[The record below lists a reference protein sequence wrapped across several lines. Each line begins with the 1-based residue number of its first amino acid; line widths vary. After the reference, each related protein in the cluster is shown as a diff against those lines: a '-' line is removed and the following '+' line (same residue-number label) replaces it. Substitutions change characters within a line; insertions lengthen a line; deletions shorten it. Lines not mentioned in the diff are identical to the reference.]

1 MLNKISFIFFVI
13 ISLLVLSSCQNTQLL
28 EDVVFD
34 NSLLNKITVNAENK
48 EINVSY
54 ETTFDEPFIDH
65 VMETLPTTRIIS
77 WLENN
82 ISNFGTENKL
92 VIDIQNASIV
102 RKDINSERKVAGI
115 VKKQNEYLYEL
126 NLEVF
131 FILYNDSSQI
141 LATTKT
147 EVLHSTPSSKFIS
160 LNEREQILDN
170 LTKDALKE
178 LSNKSVE
185 LLKLHMSAYIL

>member
-1 MLNKISFIFFVI
+1 MLNKISFIFIAI

-92 VIDIQNASIV
+92 VIDIQNASIT
-102 RKDINSERKVAGI
+102 RKDIDTEISVSGI

-126 NLEVF
+126 NLGVF

-147 EVLHSTPSSKFIS
+147 EVFLSTTSNKFIS
-160 LNEREQILDN
+160 LNERNQILDN

>member
-1 MLNKISFIFFVI
+1 MLNKISFIFIVI
-13 ISLLVLSSCQNTQLL
+13 ISLLVLPSCQNTQLL

-54 ETTFDEPFIDH
+54 ETTLDEPFIDH
-65 VMETLPTTRIIS
+65 VMETLPTTRINS

-92 VIDIQNASIV
+92 VIDIQNASIA
-102 RKDINSERKVAGI
+102 RKDINSEINVAGI

-126 NLEVF
+126 NFEVKF
-131 FILYNDSSQI
+131 NLYNDNNEI
-141 LATTKT
+141 LADTNVVVFRSTT
-147 EVLHSTPSSKFIS
+147 SSKFIS
-160 LNEREQILDN
+160 LNERNRVLNKLTLDS
-170 LTKDALKE
+170 LKDLA
-178 LSNKSVE
+178 NKSEE
-185 LLKLHMSAYIL
+185 LIKLHMSEYIL

>member
-1 MLNKISFIFFVI
+1 MLNKTSFIFIVI

-92 VIDIQNASIV
+92 VIDIQNASIA
-102 RKDINSERKVAGI
+102 RKDINSKINVAGI

-131 FILYNDSSQI
+131 FILYHDSSQI
-141 LATTKT
+141 IATTKT
-147 EVLHSTPSSKFIS
+147 EVLHSTTSSKFIS
-160 LNEREQILDN
+160 LNERDRILDN

>member
-54 ETTFDEPFIDH
+54 ETTLDEPFIDH
-65 VMETLPTTRIIS
+65 VMETLPTTRIIF

-102 RKDINSERKVAGI
+102 RKDINSERNVAGI

-147 EVLHSTPSSKFIS
+147 EVLHSTTSSKFIS
-160 LNEREQILDN
+160 LNERDRILDN

>member
-1 MLNKISFIFFVI
+1 MLNKTSFIFIVI

-92 VIDIQNASIV
+92 VIDIQNASIA
-102 RKDINSERKVAGI
+102 RKDINSKINVAGI

-147 EVLHSTPSSKFIS
+147 EVLHSTTSSKFIS
-160 LNEREQILDN
+160 LNARDRILDN
-170 LTKDALKE
+170 LTKDALRE

>member
-1 MLNKISFIFFVI
+1 MLNKISFIFIAI

-54 ETTFDEPFIDH
+54 ETTLDEPFIDH

-92 VIDIQNASIV
+92 VIDIQNASIA
-102 RKDINSERKVAGI
+102 RKDINSEINVAGI

-147 EVLHSTPSSKFIS
+147 EVLHSTTSSKFIS
-160 LNEREQILDN
+160 LNERDRILDN

>member
-1 MLNKISFIFFVI
+1 MLNKTSFIFIVI

-48 EINVSY
+48 EINASY

-92 VIDIQNASIV
+92 VIDIQNAAIA
-102 RKDINSERKVAGI
+102 RKDINSKINVAGI

-147 EVLHSTPSSKFIS
+147 EVLHSTTSSKFIS

-185 LLKLHMSAYIL
+185 LLKLHMSEYIL

>member
-1 MLNKISFIFFVI
+1 MLNKTSFIFIVI

-147 EVLHSTPSSKFIS
+147 EVLHSTTSSKFIS
-160 LNEREQILDN
+160 LNERDRILDN

-185 LLKLHMSAYIL
+185 LLKLHMSEYIL

>member
-54 ETTFDEPFIDH
+54 ETTLDEPFIDH
-65 VMETLPTTRIIS
+65 VMETLPTTRIIF

-102 RKDINSERKVAGI
+102 RKDINSERNVAGI

-147 EVLHSTPSSKFIS
+147 EVLHSTTSSKFIS
-160 LNEREQILDN
+160 LNERERILDN
-170 LTKDALKE
+170 LTKDALRE

>member
-1 MLNKISFIFFVI
+1 MLNKISFIFIVI

-92 VIDIQNASIV
+92 VIDIQNASIA
-102 RKDINSERKVAGI
+102 RKDINSKINVAGI

-147 EVLHSTPSSKFIS
+147 EVLHSTTSSKFIS

>member
-1 MLNKISFIFFVI
+1 MLNKTSFIFIVI

-92 VIDIQNASIV
+92 VIDIQNASIA
-102 RKDINSERKVAGI
+102 RKDINSEINVAGI

-147 EVLHSTPSSKFIS
+147 EVLHSTTSSKFIS
-160 LNEREQILDN
+160 LNERDRILDN

>member
-54 ETTFDEPFIDH
+54 ETTLDEPFIDH

-102 RKDINSERKVAGI
+102 RKDINSERNVAGI

-147 EVLHSTPSSKFIS
+147 EVLHSTTSSKFIS
-160 LNEREQILDN
+160 LNERDRILDN

>member
-1 MLNKISFIFFVI
+1 
-13 ISLLVLSSCQNTQLL
+13 
-28 EDVVFD
+28 
-34 NSLLNKITVNAENK
+34 
-48 EINVSY
+48 
-54 ETTFDEPFIDH
+54 
-65 VMETLPTTRIIS
+65 METLPTTRIIF

-147 EVLHSTPSSKFIS
+147 EVLHSTTSSKFIS
-160 LNEREQILDN
+160 LNARDRILDN
-170 LTKDALKE
+170 LTKDALRE